1 MPVQIMRFIDA
12 LHHCTVPRVSV
23 IVRKSYGMAHFNMS
37 GGRMQSDELLAWP
50 GADISFMA
58 PEVAVNVMHGRKTR
72 AEQEARLAELRHA
85 SEPWAAARLGL
96 IDRVIDPRDTRRAVI
111 RAFRRA
117 RNPDGSA
124 RRSRRFMAGW
134 PKIC

>member
-1 MPVQIMRFIDA
+1 
-12 LHHCTVPRVSV
+12 V

-37 GGRMQSDELLAWP
+37 GGRMLSDALLAWP

-58 PEVAVNVMHGRKTR
+58 PEVAVNVMHGRRSK

-85 SEPWAAARLGL
+85 SEPWAAAGLGL
-96 IDRVIDPRDTRRAVI
+96 IDQLIDPRDTRRAVI

-117 RNPDGSA
+117 RSPDGSA
-124 RRSRRFMAGW
+124 RRSRRLMANW